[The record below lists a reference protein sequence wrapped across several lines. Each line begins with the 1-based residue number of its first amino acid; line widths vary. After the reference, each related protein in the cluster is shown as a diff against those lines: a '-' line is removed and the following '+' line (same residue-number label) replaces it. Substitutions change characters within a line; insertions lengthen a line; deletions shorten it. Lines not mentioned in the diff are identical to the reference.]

1 MAKSK
6 AKGSKKRGAGK
17 ALTGNTE
24 KARKT
29 PTRTSPRKRAVSED
43 ETDDK
48 VISALSQTV
57 TAVEA
62 LQETQKGITKILE
75 GLYEKHG
82 IKV

>member
-6 AKGSKKRGAGK
+6 AKGSKKRGAEK
-17 ALTGNTE
+17 APSGHTE
-24 KARKT
+24 KATKT

-62 LQETQKGITKILE
+62 LQETQRGITKILE
-75 GLYEKHG
+75 GLYEKQG